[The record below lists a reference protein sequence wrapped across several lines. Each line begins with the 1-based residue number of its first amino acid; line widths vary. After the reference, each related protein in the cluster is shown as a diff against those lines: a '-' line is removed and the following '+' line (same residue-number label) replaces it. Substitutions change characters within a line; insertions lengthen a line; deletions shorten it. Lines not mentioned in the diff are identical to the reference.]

1 MSPVPTLLCT
11 LRIIQGVL
19 VLAWKVNPTC
29 QEEVLSSTS
38 DAIGSESLACDQR
51 FDVASHLAPCETGAG
66 FDPLHKMGQPGPVKF
81 QKLSK

>member
-11 LRIIQGVL
+11 LGIVQGVL

-38 DAIGSESLACDQR
+38 DAIGSESLACGQR
-51 FDVASHLAPCETGAG
+51 VDVASHLAPCEAGAG
-66 FDPLHKMGQPGPVKF
+66 FDALHRWASLG
-81 QKLSK
+81 L